1 MQTRFS
7 VITVHDPALIEEL
20 GIGHARGGTLRLISS
35 LFVDFPCPF
44 GYARMY
50 SWPYDGDSFEI
61 PRTGINRKM
70 PTKAMFGDLARGQ
83 SLLRPH
89 PTSRCIR
96 DGVRVQFRGQCART
110 KEYRRAVRRGDQECG
125 DLIRLGVVPA
135 GDDVRRPRPVT
146 VNDREGRSGVRFYP
160 PAPSDVDCVG
170 PWANANTTDEITTA
184 SGARTSRSRAT

>member
-1 MQTRFS
+1 M
-7 VITVHDPALIEEL
+7 HDPALIEEL

-70 PTKAMFGDLARGQ
+70 PKKAMFGDLARGQ

-89 PTSRCIR
+89 
-96 DGVRVQFRGQCART
+96 
-110 KEYRRAVRRGDQECG
+110 
-125 DLIRLGVVPA
+125 RLADVFATEFVYSSA
-135 GDDVRRPRPVT
+135 G
-146 VNDREGRSGVRFYP
+146 SA
-160 PAPSDVDCVG
+160 PAPRSTGGLYDVG
-170 PWANANTTDEITTA
+170 IRNAVI
-184 SGARTSRSRAT
+184 